1 MRDMN
6 PIETNDA
13 IIAPS
18 ASTSASKKI
27 KYDIIWNTTSICS
40 WDCAV
45 CCVDA
50 THVKAESGGVAIATN
65 SLQTREFLPLDEGQ
79 NKFEVALSHM
89 QAQGR
94 ELDWAGKLAVLDN
107 LTGFDV
113 RIDIS
118 GGDALIVE
126 ENYRLLKEASAR
138 FGKEN
143 VTLTV
148 TGAGLGA
155 RKPADIAPL
164 IGEFN
169 FTYDAASAKD
179 ARLRPKGYA
188 QSNIKL
194 ARKMAKLGVP
204 TRAELPLTGDILQPE
219 HLREIYG
226 QLTEA
231 GVGKLLLMRL
241 FPVGRGCNTANAI
254 PSAEQYR
261 EAIETLRA
269 AEQQMNGPRLRLQC
283 ALRHLDPPS
292 PADGNPCDLAR
303 ESFGLMADGTLLL
316 SPWGTGIN
324 GKPIDDSFV
333 VGKLST
339 TPFGTLL
346 EHASVKHLTLHADNN
361 FGHCKVFAFH
371 QSDKSDPIE
380 RMLASADPLYSN
392 APHAT
397 KKVFWVRPLA
407 EPVTPGEVA

>member
-1 MRDMN
+1 MRDTKH
-6 PIETNDA
+6 IEADQ
-13 IIAPS
+13 IGVP
-18 ASTSASKKI
+18 TSANVSPQKKI
-27 KYDIIWNTTSICS
+27 KYDVIWNTTSICS

-50 THVKAESGGVAIATN
+50 THVKTEGGTVAIATN
-65 SLQTREFLPLDEGQ
+65 TLQSREYVPLAEGQ
-79 NKFEVALSHM
+79 NKFEVALSYM

-94 ELDWAGKLAVLDN
+94 ELDWKGKLAVLDN
-107 LTGFDV
+107 LAGFDV

-126 ENYRLLKEASAR
+126 ENYHLLKEASTR

-148 TGAGLGA
+148 TGAGLGK
-155 RKPADIAPL
+155 RKPSDIAPL

-169 FTYDAASAKD
+169 FTFDAASAND

-194 ARKMAKLGVP
+194 AKKMAKLGVS
-204 TRAELPLTGDILQPE
+204 TRAELPLSVDILRPE
-219 HLREIYG
+219 HLREIYR
-226 QLTEA
+226 QLGEA
-231 GVGKLLLMRL
+231 GIRKLLLMRL

-254 PSAEQYR
+254 PTANQYR
-261 EAIETLRA
+261 EAIAVLRDA
-269 AEQQMNGPRLRLQC
+269 AKQMDGPQLRLQC

-316 SPWGTGIN
+316 SPWGTGTN

-339 TPFGTLL
+339 TSFGTLL
-346 EHASVKHLTLHADNN
+346 EHASVKQLTLHGDDN

-371 QSDKSDPIE
+371 HSDKSDPVE
-380 RMLASADPLYSN
+380 RMLSTADPLYS
-392 APHAT
+392 AAHAA
-397 KKVFWVRPLA
+397 KKVFWVRPVA
-407 EPVTPGEVA
+407 ESTP

>member
-1 MRDMN
+1 MRNIIPFKTDN
-6 PIETNDA
+6 A
-13 IIAPS
+13 IIAQS
-18 ASTSASKKI
+18 ASMNVPKKI
-27 KYDIIWNTTSICS
+27 RFDIIWNTTSICS

-50 THVKAESGGVAIATN
+50 THVKTERGVVAIATN
-65 SLQTREFLPLDEGQ
+65 SLQAREFIPLAEGQ
-79 NKFEVALSHM
+79 NKFEVALSHL
-89 QAQGR
+89 QSQGR
-94 ELDWAGKLAVLDN
+94 ELNLVGKLAVLDN
-107 LTGFDV
+107 LAGFDV

-126 ENYRLLKEASAR
+126 ENYRLLKEASSR

-155 RKPADIAPL
+155 RTPADIAPV

-194 ARKMAKLGVP
+194 AKKMAKLGVA
-204 TRAELPLTGDILQPE
+204 TRAELPLTVDILHPE
-219 HLREIYG
+219 HLREIYS

-231 GVGKLLLMRL
+231 GIGKLLLMRL
-241 FPVGRGCNTANAI
+241 FPVGRGCNTTDAI
-254 PSAEQYR
+254 PSAAQYR
-261 EAIETLRA
+261 EAIKILREI
-269 AEQQMNGPRLRLQC
+269 EQQMQGPELRLQC

-292 PADGNPCDLAR
+292 QDKINPCDLAS

-316 SPWGTGIN
+316 SPWGTGTN
-324 GKPIDDSFV
+324 GKPINDSFV
-333 VGKLST
+333 VGNLST

-371 QSDKSDPIE
+371 HSDKTDPIE
-380 RMLASADPLYSN
+380 RMLENADPLYSN
-392 APHAT
+392 TPQST

-407 EPVTPGEVA
+407 ELVKHEEVV